1 MKSILFLFIFIF
13 FIVRSSGQECHLY
26 FGQNLTYGWKNER
39 FNDGKQI
46 TTHLTPAFS
55 ILLGFKNIHG
65 ANDFQFEY
73 GIEFGQN
80 KLNKFIGDSAVFIE
94 PDSFGLLKY
103 LKVTHFTVP
112 IIFNYKLNSNFKISL
127 GYVFQYILHKNQN
140 FIYIENLETFKM
152 ASAYNRFHH
161 GIQSG
166 ITLSF
171 KKFDF
176 TLCNR
181 FLLTPLF
188 DTRGKVS
195 FNDVVIWENL
205 EWEKMN
211 YGYISLIIAYKL

>member
-1 MKSILFLFIFIF
+1 MKNIF
-13 FIVRSSGQECHLY
+13 FVLIFYVFILKSSGQECQLY
-26 FGQNLTYGWKNER
+26 FGENLTCGWKIEH
-39 FNDGKQI
+39 FKDGKQI
-46 TTHLTPAFS
+46 TTHFTPASS
-55 ILLGFKNIHG
+55 IMLGFKNIHG
-65 ANDFQFEY
+65 NDFQFEY

-80 KLNKFIGDSAVFIE
+80 KLNNFLGDSTVFIE

-112 IIFNYKLNSNFKISL
+112 IIFNYKLNNNFKISL

-140 FIYIENLETFKM
+140 FLFIENLETFEMK
-152 ASAYNRFHH
+152 SAYNRFHH

-166 ITLSF
+166 ITFTF

-176 TLCNR
+176 TLSNR

-195 FNDVVIWENL
+195 FNDVLMWENL

-211 YGYISLIIAYKL
+211 YGYISLILAYKL